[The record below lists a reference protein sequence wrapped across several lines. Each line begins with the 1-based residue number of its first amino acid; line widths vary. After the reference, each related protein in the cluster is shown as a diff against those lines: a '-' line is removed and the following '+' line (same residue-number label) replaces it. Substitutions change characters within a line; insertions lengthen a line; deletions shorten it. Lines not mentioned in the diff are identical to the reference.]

1 MRGSGEASSPHDVP
15 SFPFA
20 VRRATIPRLHG
31 FGMPTKA
38 HPMTEELFR
47 SDSYLRECEAVV
59 TAVRADGLIL
69 DRTVFYPQGGGQ
81 PGDIGSIDAHASGI
95 LQVID
100 TMKENDDIVHIIKGE
115 IPTDLVGQTVQISID
130 WERRHRLMRMHTC
143 MHLLC
148 AVVAGGVTGGSIRDG
163 SARLDFDLPDVLLD
177 KDEISQKLNA
187 LVESD
192 HPVSSRW
199 IDDAELD
206 AHPELVRTMS
216 VKPPRGSGS
225 VRLLEIDGVDLQPCG
240 GTHVAKTGEI
250 GKVRV
255 KKIEKKGKH
264 NRRVNV
270 VFDDT

>member
-1 MRGSGEASSPHDVP
+1 M
-15 SFPFA
+15 
-20 VRRATIPRLHG
+20 
-31 FGMPTKA
+31 
-38 HPMTEELFR
+38 
-47 SDSYLRECEAVV
+47 
-59 TAVRADGLIL
+59 
-69 DRTVFYPQGGGQ
+69 
-81 PGDIGSIDAHASGI
+81 
-95 LQVID
+95 
-100 TMKENDDIVHIIKGE
+100 
-115 IPTDLVGQTVQISID
+115 
-130 WERRHRLMRMHTC
+130 
-143 MHLLC
+143 
-148 AVVAGGVTGGSIRDG
+148 
-163 SARLDFDLPDVLLD
+163 
-177 KDEISQKLNA
+177 NA
-187 LVESD
+187 LVEGD